1 MKPQEDLAQVV
12 ERLDECTVLLRE
24 QLALARDW
32 RIALRNG
39 ALTGL
44 GAFLGAT
51 LGAALVIAVL
61 RPVLEPI
68 GLERVIQELE
78 RPRGDRPPVPQGG
91 ARPARQ

>member
-1 MKPQEDLAQVV
+1 MKPHEDLAQVV
-12 ERLDECTVLLRE
+12 ARMEECTALLRE
-24 QLALARDW
+24 QVALARDW

-39 ALTGL
+39 VLTGV

-68 GLERVIQELE
+68 GLNRVIQELE
-78 RPRGDRPPVPQGG
+78 RPRGDRPPVPGG
-91 ARPARQ
+91 GTGASGR